1 MINFFNYLRP
11 VLNNQG
17 VFLAAKLGKS
27 NSMKEWIDTINQ
39 LKPFVL
45 TTKFAAERFAQVKN
59 YGLDL
64 FNSPGDT
71 ETAIIN
77 EDKKDAAPVVDAEKT
92 ETPVT
97 EDKKDAAPVVDAE
110 KTETPVPDTA
120 SDAVETVT
128 ESNVETQAD
137 ESATDDTETKKAK
150 KSKAKK

>member
-71 ETAIIN
+71 EVAPVT

-110 KTETPVPDTA
+110 KTETPIV
-120 SDAVETVT
+120 DAEKTETLIT
-128 ESNVETQAD
+128 ESTD
-137 ESATDDTETKKAK
+137 DSTTDDTETKKAK
-150 KSKAKK
+150 KAKAKK